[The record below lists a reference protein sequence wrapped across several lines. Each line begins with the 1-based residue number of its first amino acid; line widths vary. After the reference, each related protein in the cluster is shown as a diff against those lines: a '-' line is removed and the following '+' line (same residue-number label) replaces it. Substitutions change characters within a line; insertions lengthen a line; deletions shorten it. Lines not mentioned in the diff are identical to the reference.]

1 MLINLYSLF
10 SNIMYLPILLF
21 FMLRFF
27 LSKETLRSL
36 NEKFGFYKK
45 IEPYRKIIWINAVS
59 IGESLSVLPI
69 VKMISKKYSNHKI
82 LITTSTLTS
91 AYIVKKRF
99 PKNIIH
105 QFTPIDIQFV
115 VRRFYNHWKP
125 DIGFFLESEFWPNL
139 LNESKKRKLK
149 LISLNSRI
157 SKKTFNHWSK
167 FPNTAISLLSS
178 FKICFAQDVTSEN
191 RLRMIGVKEVLNYGN
206 IKFLSKKLPFNKK
219 NYEIFKKNLK
229 EKEIILL
236 ASSHPGE
243 EDKIIEE
250 FKILKKQKKNLFLI
264 VVPRHPDRSGEIEYF
279 FKSNNLNFSKRSSS
293 NYISTN
299 KDCLIVDTFGEL
311 GLFYN
316 LSKIV
321 IMGGSFIPH
330 GGQNPIEASHF
341 NCCIIIGPH
350 YENFYDIVE
359 RYKEKQGI
367 IQVKNFNE
375 LSMTIKDLLNNP
387 NKRETIM
394 KNSNLVRN
402 LEKKKVEKIWSR
414 IDKII
419 EKL

>member
-10 SNIMYLPILLF
+10 SNILYLPIVLF
-21 FMLRFF
+21 FILRLF

-36 NEKFGFYKK
+36 NEKFGSYKK
-45 IEPYRKIIWINAVS
+45 IKPHRKIIWINAVS

-69 VKMISKKYSNHKI
+69 VKMISKKYPDHKI

-99 PKNIIH
+99 PKKIIH

-115 VRRFYNHWKP
+115 VRKFYNYWKP

-139 LNESKKRKLK
+139 LNESKKRDLK

-157 SKKTFNHWSK
+157 SKKTFNHWLK

-178 FKICFAQDVTSEN
+178 FKICFAQDVTTEN

-250 FKILKKQKKNLFLI
+250 FKILKKQKKIYFL
-264 VVPRHPDRSGEIEYF
+264 
-279 FKSNNLNFSKRSSS
+279 L
-293 NYISTN
+293 
-299 KDCLIVDTFGEL
+299 
-311 GLFYN
+311 
-316 LSKIV
+316 
-321 IMGGSFIPH
+321 
-330 GGQNPIEASHF
+330 
-341 NCCIIIGPH
+341 
-350 YENFYDIVE
+350 
-359 RYKEKQGI
+359 
-367 IQVKNFNE
+367 
-375 LSMTIKDLLNNP
+375 
-387 NKRETIM
+387 
-394 KNSNLVRN
+394 
-402 LEKKKVEKIWSR
+402 
-414 IDKII
+414 
-419 EKL
+419 